1 MTRQTTTQPTTTTAQ
16 TDVGDRRLE
25 TQPRLP
31 RVAFD
36 YDPGH
41 GRRSGYTG
49 ARRYSDM
56 PGRALFHCG

>member
-1 MTRQTTTQPTTTTAQ
+1 MTRQTTTQPATATAQ
-16 TDVGDRRLE
+16 TESRDRRVE
-25 TQPRLP
+25 MQPRQS
-31 RVAFD
+31 RVSFD